1 MARRHRPEKREV
13 IPDPRFNSVEISHM
27 VAIVM
32 NHGKKSVAEQ
42 IIYGALDDIERV
54 TKQDPLKVF
63 QSALDNARPMVEVV
77 SRRLGGATYQVP
89 IEVRSDRSISVGM
102 RWLRDAARKR
112 KKNEKTMAAAL
123 RAELLDASQGRG
135 GAVKK
140 REETHRMAE
149 SNKAF
154 SHYRWSY

>member
-149 SNKAF
+149 SNQAF
-154 SHYRWSY
+154 SHYRW

>member
-1 MARRHRPEKREV
+1 MARRHRPEKREI
-13 IPDPRFNSVEISHM
+13 IPDPRFGDVMVSRMISTLM
-27 VAIVM
+27 I
-32 NHGKKSVAEQ
+32 HGKKSIAEK
-42 IIYGALDDIERV
+42 IIYGALDEIESV
-54 TKQDPLKVF
+54 TKQEPLKVF
-63 QSALDNARPMVEVV
+63 KSALDNARPMVEVV

-89 IEVRSDRSISVGM
+89 VEVRSDRSVSLGM

-112 KKNEKTMAAAL
+112 KKSEKTMASAL
-123 RAELLDASQGRG
+123 RAELLDASQSRG

-154 SHYRWSY
+154 SHYRW

>member
-1 MARRHRPEKREV
+1 MARRHRPEKREI
-13 IPDPRFNSVEISHM
+13 IPDPRFGDVMVSRMISTLM
-27 VAIVM
+27 I
-32 NHGKKSVAEQ
+32 HGKKSIAEK
-42 IIYGALDDIERV
+42 IIYGALDEIESV
-54 TKQDPLKVF
+54 TKQEPLKVF
-63 QSALDNARPMVEVV
+63 KSALDNARPRVEVV

-89 IEVRSDRSISVGM
+89 VEVRSDRSVSLGM

-112 KKNEKTMAAAL
+112 KKSEKTMASAL
-123 RAELLDASQGRG
+123 RAELLDASQSRG

-154 SHYRWSY
+154 SHYRW

>member
-32 NHGKKSVAEQ
+32 NHGKKSVSEQ

-89 IEVRSDRSISVGM
+89 VEVRSDRSISVGM

-154 SHYRWSY
+154 SHYRW

>member
-1 MARRHRPEKREV
+1 
-13 IPDPRFNSVEISHM
+13 
-27 VAIVM
+27 
-32 NHGKKSVAEQ
+32 
-42 IIYGALDDIERV
+42 
-54 TKQDPLKVF
+54 
-63 QSALDNARPMVEVV
+63 MVEVV

-154 SHYRWSY
+154 SHYRW

>member
-54 TKQDPLKVF
+54 TKQDTLKVF

-154 SHYRWSY
+154 SHYRW